1 MTDDELLLFHFSD
14 GLSAER
20 VAQIQTALA
29 NDADLRKRLAL
40 LQAHLSTLS
49 AKADV
54 ALPAPVQRR
63 LQLKLRQL
71 QSASMA
77 PARAPF
83 WHLPGTQS
91 AWLLPAFAASAGAL
105 VMWLYT
111 YQGAMPNTQPPNTQ
125 PLASAP
131 APAAATSAPAQTMSL
146 PALRAHLL
154 QTQTL
159 LENFDPNNAQERALL
174 GEIIAQNQSYAMRAQ
189 RLGRGDLARVL
200 RALEPVL
207 VEVENLKEPGAR
219 AALINQFEF
228 EADSLQTKLQA
239 RASKQAP
246 KTI

>member
-29 NDADLRKRLAL
+29 SDADLRERLAH
-40 LQAHLSTLS
+40 LQADLTTLN

-54 ALPAPVQRR
+54 ALPEPLQRR

-71 QSASMA
+71 QTASMA

-83 WHLPGTQS
+83 RHLPRTQS

-111 YQGAMPNTQPPNTQ
+111 QVTPNSQ

-131 APAAATSAPAQTMSL
+131 VATISAQAQTMSL

-154 QTQTL
+154 QTQML
-159 LENFDPNNAQERALL
+159 LETFDPNNAQERALL
-174 GEIIAQNQSYAMRAQ
+174 SEIIAQNQNYAERAQ
-189 RLGRGDLARVL
+189 RLGRADLARVL

-207 VEVENLKEPGAR
+207 VEVENIKEPDAR

-228 EADSLQTKLQA
+228 EANSLQTKLQA
-239 RASKQAP
+239 RSSKQVP

>member
-1 MTDDELLLFHFSD
+1 MTEDELLLFHFSD

-20 VAQIQTALA
+20 VAQIQKALA
-29 NDADLRKRLAL
+29 SDAELRKRLAH
-40 LQAHLSTLS
+40 LQADLTTLN
-49 AKADV
+49 AKVDV
-54 ALPAPVQRR
+54 ALPEPVQRR
-63 LQLKLRQL
+63 LQLRLRQL
-71 QSASMA
+71 QNASMA

-83 WHLPGTQS
+83 WHLPRTQS
-91 AWLLPAFAASAGAL
+91 AWLLPAFAASVGAL
-105 VMWLYT
+105 VMWQYT
-111 YQGAMPNTQPPNTQ
+111 QVTPISQ

-131 APAAATSAPAQTMSL
+131 VATISAQAQTMSL

-159 LENFDPNNAQERALL
+159 LETFDPNNSQERALL
-174 GEIIAQNQSYAMRAQ
+174 DEIIAQNQSYAERAQ

-207 VEVENLKEPGAR
+207 VEVENIKEPDAR

-228 EADSLQTKLQA
+228 EANSLQTKLQA
-239 RASKQAP
+239 RASKQVP